1 MPGTQR
7 VTATSKIVVAR
18 NSLAIEIVEAMIEQ
32 MLKHFPVNICTLQ
45 LDLSIFVIDALV
57 FLVFKIHLAGNY
69 A

>member
-32 MLKHFPVNICTLQ
+32 MLKHFPVNIWTLQ

-57 FLVFKIHLAGNY
+57 FLVFKIHLADNY